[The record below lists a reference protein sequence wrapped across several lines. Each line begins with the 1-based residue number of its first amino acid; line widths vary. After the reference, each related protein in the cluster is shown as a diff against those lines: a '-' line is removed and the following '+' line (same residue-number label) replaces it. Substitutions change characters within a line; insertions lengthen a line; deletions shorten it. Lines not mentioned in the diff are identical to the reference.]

1 MGHLVKG
8 TLYLQ
13 WAPGE
18 ELCSA
23 LSLQKSKAGSK
34 ASSSRMKKTATG
46 CIFKRCALG
55 LPGRKM
61 LILAP
66 RPIIQVVAQGVPP
79 AGSKSVPDRPMIT
92 SSLPQRKHDA
102 TAI

>member
-1 MGHLVKG
+1 
-8 TLYLQ
+8 
-13 WAPGE
+13 
-18 ELCSA
+18 
-23 LSLQKSKAGSK
+23 
-34 ASSSRMKKTATG
+34 
-46 CIFKRCALG
+46 
-55 LPGRKM
+55 M

-92 SSLPQRKHDA
+92 SSLLQRKHDA